1 MTKSKK
7 KPIQVSPHRV
17 VIASANPIFREGL
30 RKGYAV
36 RWGKQ
41 AMVVGLT
48 STLADTLTALET
60 LKPDLVIVD
69 YDDTAINRN
78 EFLIG
83 FLSGKQPMQ
92 VALISL
98 DSSESVVIYRRQNLT
113 TTQAESWLNDPW
125 ES

>member
-1 MTKSKK
+1 
-7 KPIQVSPHRV
+7 
-17 VIASANPIFREGL
+17 
-30 RKGYAV
+30 
-36 RWGKQ
+36 
-41 AMVVGLT
+41 MVVGLT